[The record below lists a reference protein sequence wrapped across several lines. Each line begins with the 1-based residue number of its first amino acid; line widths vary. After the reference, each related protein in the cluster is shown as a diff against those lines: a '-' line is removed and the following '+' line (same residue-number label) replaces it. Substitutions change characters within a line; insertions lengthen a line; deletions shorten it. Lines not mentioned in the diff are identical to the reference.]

1 MMTIEE
7 ILKKRVNQ
15 IAMAVKSN
23 GMLYASFDWFMP
35 DDDTL
40 SFREKLHNLR
50 FFWRALLKLK
60 SLNIKCFPIGNDIVF
75 FMK

>member
-50 FFWRALLKLK
+50 FFLE
-60 SLNIKCFPIGNDIVF
+60 SLTKIKIFEY
-75 FMK
+75 